1 MTSIFRAPS
10 ASTGTRS
17 TKELM
22 IEAGPP
28 EWRVRYLPVDA
39 GLHRIRI
46 LARDRNGTAASS
58 LRGLS

>member
-1 MTSIFRAPS
+1 
-10 ASTGTRS
+10 
-17 TKELM
+17 M